1 MRRALL
7 VLAPATALAVS
18 LYAVD
23 LPLFAV
29 GPGPIRE
36 VSPLIQITGTRTYP
50 TTGRLVFPTVT
61 VGRVNSYEAIAAWLD
76 AAVDVLPERA
86 ILPPGQTDQQHAQLT
101 LSQMDESKIAAVA
114 VALSHLTNY
123 PKEHG
128 PGVLIQDV
136 LEGAPAEGRLFPGD
150 LIREVNGHPAVSVEQ
165 VAQEIRR
172 AGNEQPVRFVVEV
185 EGERRRVR
193 VVPTILQGQEEPIVG
208 VVLVANFPFDVTIE
222 SGAIGGPS
230 AGLAWALGTYDLLTP
245 GDLLDGRAFAATGAI
260 GLDGRVLPIGGI
272 EQKVLTA
279 ERAGAEVFLVPPE
292 NLQTARRA
300 VDEIELVVVE
310 TFDQAIRYLEQA
322 P

>member
-36 VSPLIQITGTRTYP
+36 VAPLIQISGTQTYP

-61 VGRVNSYEAIAAWLD
+61 VGRVNAYEAIGAWLD

-86 ILPPGQTDQQHAQLT
+86 ILPPGQTDQQHALIT

-114 VALSHLTNY
+114 VVLEQLTDY
-123 PKEHG
+123 PEEHG
-128 PGVLIQDV
+128 RGVLIQDV
-136 LEGAPAEGRLFPGD
+136 VEGAPAEGRLFPGD
-150 LIREVNGHPAVSVEQ
+150 LIRTVNGESATDVEQ
-165 VAQEIRR
+165 VARTIRET
-172 AGNEQPVRFVVEV
+172 AEGQGVRFEV
-185 EGERRRVR
+185 EAEGKRRQVR
-193 VVPTILQGQEEPIVG
+193 VVPISVEGQEDPIIG
-208 VVLVANFPFDVTIE
+208 VVLLESFPIDITIE

-279 ERAGAEVFLVPPE
+279 ERAGAAIFLVPPE
-292 NLQTARRA
+292 NLQAAREA
-300 VDEIELVVVE
+300 VDDIELVVVE
-310 TFDQAIRYLEQA
+310 TFDQAVRYLEQA
-322 P
+322 T